1 MNHPRI
7 VSTRILVVVAVS
19 IAAVAGTIYEARVA
33 TRQREQLQAL
43 QKHTMQWAQQIAALR
58 RERDDTLEELK
69 IAERQLAELSPT
81 TGISQSSAERAR
93 EIEVKAW
100 LARVK
105 QLKRLFAED
114 PARQIPEMQFLTDD
128 DWLRAAKQAGLD
140 SHATVRQ
147 GLAAVRNAAKA
158 KFVRMMAQAL
168 GKFTKAA
175 NDQLPL
181 TTTELAPYFDP
192 PIDNAMLQRYAMI
205 RTGST
210 ANARG
215 LQAIQEKA
223 PIDEDYDTRYQVGVG
238 GGTGSMNP
246 PIAWIEN
253 FQTLEQ
259 QAYKAYAKANN
270 GASPAKTSQLIPYFD
285 PPLAP
290 ATVEKLIK
298 AESER
303 KPDRI
308 VR

>member
-1 MNHPRI
+1 MNHQRLI
-7 VSTRILVVVAVS
+7 STRIFVVVAVS

-33 TRQREQLQAL
+33 TRQREQLHAL
-43 QKHTMQWAQQIAALR
+43 QKRSTQWAQQMATLR

-69 IAERQLAELSPT
+69 IAERQLAELSPAT
-81 TGISQSSAERAR
+81 KASQSSAERTR

-105 QLKRLFAED
+105 QLKRLFAEN
-114 PARQIPEMQFLTDD
+114 PARQIPEMQLLTDD
-128 DWLRAAKQAGLD
+128 DWLRAAKQAELD
-140 SHATVRQ
+140 SDATVRQ
-147 GLAAVRNAAKA
+147 GLAAVRTAAKA

-192 PIDNAMLQRYAMI
+192 PIDGTMLQRYAMV
-205 RTGST
+205 RTGSAAT
-210 ANARG
+210 AG
-215 LQAIQEKA
+215 GYQAIQEKT
-223 PIDEDYDTRYQVGVG
+223 PIDEDYDNGYQVGANG
-238 GGTGSMNP
+238 SYGSMP
-246 PIAWIEN
+246 PPLAWIEN
-253 FQTLEQ
+253 IQTLEQ
-259 QAYKAYAKANN
+259 QAFKAYAKANN
-270 GASPAKTSQLIPYFD
+270 GASPSKTSQLIPYFD
-285 PPLAP
+285 PPLPP

>member
-19 IAAVAGTIYEARVA
+19 ITAVAGTIYEARVA

-43 QKHTMQWAQQIAALR
+43 QKRSAQWAQQIATLR
-58 RERDDTLEELK
+58 RERDDTLQELK
-69 IAERQLAELSPT
+69 IAERQLAELSPA
-81 TGISQSSAERAR
+81 TGVSPSSAERTR

-114 PARQIPEMQFLTDD
+114 PARQIPEMQLLTDD
-128 DWLRAAKQAGLD
+128 DWLRAARQAELD
-140 SHATVRQ
+140 SDMTMRKA
-147 GLAAVRNAAKA
+147 LAAVRDAAKA
-158 KFVRMMAQAL
+158 KLVRMMAQAL

-175 NDQLPL
+175 SDQLPL

-192 PIDNAMLQRYAMI
+192 PIDGAMLQRYTMA
-205 RTGST
+205 RTGS
-210 ANARG
+210 AASAGGNW
-215 LQAIQEKA
+215 AIQEKT
-223 PIDEDYDTRYQVGVG
+223 PIDEDFDTRSFVGANGNSG
-238 GGTGSMNP
+238 GMGQP
-246 PIAWIEN
+246 LAWIEN

-259 QAYKAYAKANN
+259 QALKAYAKANN
-270 GASPAKTSQLIPYFD
+270 GASPSKTSQLIPYFD
-285 PPLAP
+285 PPLAL

-303 KPDRI
+303 KP
-308 VR
+308 

>member
-1 MNHPRI
+1 MNRRRL
-7 VSTRILVVVAVS
+7 VSTRTLVVVAVS

-43 QKHTMQWAQQIAALR
+43 QNRSAQWEQQTAALR
-58 RERDDTLEELK
+58 RERDDTLKELK

-93 EIEVKAW
+93 ETEIKAW

-105 QLKRLFAED
+105 QLKRLFAEN
-114 PARQIPEMQFLTDD
+114 PARQIPEMQLLTDD
-128 DWLRAAKQAGLD
+128 DWLRVAKQAELD
-140 SHATVRQ
+140 SDMTMRKALATVRD
-147 GLAAVRNAAKA
+147 AAKA
-158 KFVRMMAQAL
+158 KLVRMMAQAL
-168 GKFTKAA
+168 GKFTKVA
-175 NDQLPL
+175 NNQLPL

-192 PIDNAMLQRYAMI
+192 PIDSTMLQRYAMV
-205 RTGST
+205 RTGSAAT
-210 ANARG
+210 ADGYR
-215 LQAIQEKA
+215 AIQEKT
-223 PIDEDYDTRYQVGVG
+223 PIDEDYDNGYQVGANG
-238 GGTGSMNP
+238 SYGSMP
-246 PIAWIEN
+246 PPFAWIEN

-259 QAYKAYAKANN
+259 HAYKAYADANK
-270 GASPAKTSQLIPYFD
+270 GASPAKISQLIPYFD

-290 ATVEKLIK
+290 ATAEKLIK